1 MDLMGFNSHIFA
13 KICRN
18 SKWFRP
24 RHHPRDQVFLLRRF
38 PAQQGSNILE
48 FNGHRGHK
56 SRILGSMS
64 SVSQN
69 LIESGYG
76 FNELCFNFP
85 QNLQQK
91 TQNQCFDNN
100 GFLWK
105 NSNHQ
110 SMAFSQSI
118 TVQIKKQKQEIDR
131 VISLQSESEA
141 LTYELAS
148 KTN

>member
-24 RHHPRDQVFLLRRF
+24 RHHPREQVSLLRRF
-38 PAQQGSNILE
+38 PAQQGSNILK
-48 FNGHRGHK
+48 FNGRKFTLSIFSMKSVCEQIETLDRGHK
-56 SRILGSMS
+56 SRILGSVS

-100 GFLWK
+100 GLLWK

-110 SMAFSQSI
+110 SMAFP
-118 TVQIKKQKQEIDR
+118 
-131 VISLQSESEA
+131 
-141 LTYELAS
+141 
-148 KTN
+148 